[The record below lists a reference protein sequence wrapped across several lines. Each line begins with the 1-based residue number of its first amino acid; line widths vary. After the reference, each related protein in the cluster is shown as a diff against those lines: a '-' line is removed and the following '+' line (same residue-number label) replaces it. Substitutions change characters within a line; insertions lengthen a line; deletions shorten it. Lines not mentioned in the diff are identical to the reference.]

1 MQLHRRLLTLAGEAR
16 LPRRTVRLRLTL
28 LYGTLFLA
36 CGALVLAITYG
47 LVDRATRDS
56 PVTFTLSD
64 GRTITVG
71 ASEGG
76 PAGGEEAETPGEE
89 ASVFGP
95 AGLTPEE
102 DFLSPEQVRALASQ
116 QHADQMREL
125 LVQSGIALG
134 VMAVVSVVLGWIV
147 AGRVLRP
154 LRTIT
159 ATARDIS
166 ATNLHERLALDGP
179 DDELKEL
186 GDTFDDLLARLERS
200 FEAQRRFVANA
211 SHELRPP
218 LARQRTVAQVALDD
232 PDATVES
239 LRMAHERVL
248 AAGAQQE
255 RLIEA
260 LLTLARGQTG
270 FEKSEPFGLAD
281 LTGHVLLTRRAE
293 AKRRGLEL
301 SEELAPA
308 TAAGDPR
315 LVERLVANLV
325 DNALCHNVAGG
336 DVRVLTGTRSGHPV
350 LSVANTGPVVPAAD
364 VDRLFEPFQR
374 IGNGR
379 TSHGEGLGL
388 GLSIAK
394 AIAKAHGATIT
405 AHPRPG
411 GGLEIDVSFPVTE
424 VGTVRAHAAP
434 DRAHPALTG
443 TANQSRRD
451 RRSRAST

>member
-1 MQLHRRLLTLAGEAR
+1 MQLHRRFITLAAR
-16 LPRRTVRLRLTL
+16 PHLPRRTVRLRLTL
-28 LYGTLFLA
+28 LYGTLFLVS
-36 CGALVLAITYG
+36 GALLLTITYG
-47 LVDRATRDS
+47 LVDRATRDN
-56 PVTFTLSD
+56 PVVVTLPN
-64 GRTITVG
+64 GATVS
-71 ASEGG
+71 ASVSENS
-76 PAGGEEAETPGEE
+76 PAGGEQVEVSG
-89 ASVFGP
+89 S
-95 AGLTPEE
+95 AGLTPEQ
-102 DFLSPEQVRALASQ
+102 DFLSPEQVRALASR
-116 QHADQMREL
+116 QHADQMQQL

-147 AGRVLRP
+147 AGHVLRP

-166 ATNLHERLALDGP
+166 AANLHERLALDGP

-200 FEAQRRFVANA
+200 FEAQRQFVANA
-211 SHELRPP
+211 SHELRTP

-239 LRMAHERVL
+239 LRIAHERVL

-270 FEKSEPFGLAD
+270 FDKREPFDLAN
-281 LTGHVLLTRRAE
+281 LTSHVLLTRRAE
-293 AKRRGLEL
+293 AKRRALEL
-301 SEELAPA
+301 REELAPA
-308 TAAGDPR
+308 VAAGDPR

-336 DVRVLTGTRSGHPV
+336 HVSVVTDTRSGHAV
-350 LSVANTGPVVPAAD
+350 LSVANTGPVVPTTD

-374 IGNGR
+374 LGNGR

-394 AIAKAHGATIT
+394 AIANAHGATIT

-411 GGLEIDVSFPVTE
+411 GGLDIDLSFPVIGIGV
-424 VGTVRAHAAP
+424 VGTHAPP
-434 DRAHPALTG
+434 DRAHSAFTA
-443 TANQSRRD
+443 TANRSRPD